1 MRSSYGRP
9 GPDPPAT
16 ASARA
21 AARGGPT
28 SVAGDRSTPIGR
40 YLNRE
45 LSWLDF
51 NARVLHLAGDGE
63 IPLLERL
70 RFCVIAASNLDEFF
84 QVRVASLKARV
95 ADGRTE
101 RSFDGLTP
109 HAQLAGVRAKVE
121 ASIRRL
127 EAVLAAEVFP
137 ALAEEGIR
145 VLDWADLDLDDRKFL
160 EGEFSD
166 RIYPILTP
174 LAVDPGHPF
183 PYISNLSASLG
194 VRLTDR
200 DSGRRCFARIK
211 VPFTYGR
218 LLSLPDGE
226 RFVPI
231 EQVIAAHLDS
241 LFPGMEI
248 TEHACFRVTRNADLS
263 VDEQEAE
270 DLLTAVEAELQ
281 RRRFRAV
288 VRLEMATS
296 ASVSIR
302 DLLMDELDVLP
313 DDVYTTDFLLHVGGL
328 GQLCSL
334 KRPDLLWSQRHQIVP
349 APLRPTGEGTPDF
362 FAAIRNADVLAHH
375 PYDSFGASVQEFI
388 HQAAEDP
395 DVLAIKM
402 TLYRTDGDGEIVEA
416 LVSAA
421 ERGKQVAVV
430 VELKARFDEQ
440 ANIGW
445 ARQLENAGVHVAY
458 GLVGLKVH
466 AKICLVVRAEPD
478 GIRRYC
484 HVGTGNYNSLTART
498 YEDLGLLTADEH
510 IGADLSHLF
519 NRLTGYGHGFTY
531 GELVV
536 APERVR
542 AHIAELITAEAEHG
556 DRGRITVK
564 MNSLVDAEIIDALYA
579 ASAAGVRI
587 DLLVRGICCLRPGVP
602 GLSETISVRSVVG
615 RYLEHSRIYCFGNA
629 NGVGRPVY
637 LIGSADLMPRNLN
650 SRVEALVPV
659 HDPRLQARLQGILD
673 TSLGQNARAWTLHP
687 DGTWAAPRPG
697 TVSPHDTL
705 HDIPGVPAA

>member
-1 MRSSYGRP
+1 MTVTSAA
-9 GPDPPAT
+9 GPT
-16 ASARA
+16 ASHPRVAALA
-21 AARGGPT
+21 AATGG
-28 SVAGDRSTPIGR
+28 AGDASASAGR

-51 NARVLHLAGDGE
+51 NARVLHLASDE
-63 IPLLERL
+63 AIPLLERL
-70 RFCVIAASNLDEFF
+70 RFCVISASNLDEFF

-95 ADGRTE
+95 ADGRVE
-101 RSFDGLTP
+101 PSFDGLTP
-109 HAQLAGVRAKVE
+109 QAQLAGIRTRVE
-121 ASIRRL
+121 ELQGTL
-127 EAVLAAEVFP
+127 EAALGGEVLP
-137 ALAEEGIR
+137 ALAAEGIR
-145 VLDWADLDLDDRKFL
+145 VLAWNDLDLDDRKFL
-160 EGEFSD
+160 EGEFAD
-166 RIYPILTP
+166 RIFPILTP

-183 PYISNLSASLG
+183 PYISNLSTSLG
-194 VRLTDR
+194 VRLIDPDDDR
-200 DSGRRCFARIK
+200 QRFARIK

-218 LLSLPDGE
+218 LLCLPDGE

-231 EQVIAAHLDS
+231 EQVIAAHLDA
-241 LFPGMEI
+241 LFPGME
-248 TEHACFRVTRNADLS
+248 TVEHACFRVTRNADLS

-288 VRLEMATS
+288 VRLEMGS
-296 ASVSIR
+296 GASVAIR

-313 DDVYTTDFLLHVGGL
+313 GDVYTGETLLHVAGL
-328 GQLCSL
+328 GQLCNL
-334 KRPDLLWSQRHQIVP
+334 ERPDLRWRTRHQLVP
-349 APLRPTGEGTPDF
+349 APLRPQSDGTPDF
-362 FAAIRNADVLAHH
+362 FAAIASGDVLAHH

-466 AKICLVVRAEPD
+466 AKACLVVRAEPG
-478 GIRRYC
+478 GIKRYC
-484 HVGTGNYNSLTART
+484 HVGTGNYNSLTARL

-519 NRLTGYGHGFTY
+519 NRLTGFGRGFTY
-531 GELVV
+531 QELVV
-536 APERVR
+536 APEGVR
-542 AHIAELITAEAEHG
+542 SNIVDLIAAEAAHG
-556 DRGRITVK
+556 MEGRIVLK
-564 MNSLVDAEIIDALYA
+564 LNSLVDAEIIDALYA
-579 ASAAGVRI
+579 ASAGGARV
-587 DLLVRGICCLRPGVP
+587 DLLVRGICCLRPGVD
-602 GLSETISVRSVVG
+602 GLSETISVRSVLG
-615 RYLEHSRIYCFGNA
+615 RYLEHSRIFCFGNA
-629 NGVGRPVY
+629 NGPGRPGY

-650 SRVEALVPV
+650 RRIEALVPV
-659 HDPRLQARLQGILD
+659 NDPRLQARLQHILD
-673 TSLGQNARAWTLHP
+673 VSLDEGARAWTLHS
-687 DGTWAAPRPG
+687 DGTWSAPRPG

-705 HDIPGVPAA
+705 HDSPAASVA

>member
-1 MRSSYGRP
+1 MAIGAPLETSS
-9 GPDPPAT
+9 PAT
-16 ASARA
+16 GVARLGELSEA
-21 AARGGPT
+21 A
-28 SVAGDRSTPIGR
+28 VR

-51 NARVLHLAGDGE
+51 DARVLHLARDE
-63 IPLLERL
+63 SIPLLERL
-70 RFCVIAASNLDEFF
+70 RFCVIAAGNLDEFF

-95 ADGRTE
+95 SEGRLE
-101 RSFDGLTP
+101 RSVDGFTP
-109 HAQLAGVRAKVE
+109 QAQLAGIHSRVE
-121 ASIRRL
+121 KLLASL
-127 EAVLAAEVFP
+127 ERVLREEILP
-137 ALAEEGIR
+137 TLATEGIQ
-145 VLDWADLDLDDRKFL
+145 VVDWSDLDTDDRKFL
-160 EGEFSD
+160 EGEFAD

-183 PYISNLSASLG
+183 PYLSNLSTSLG
-194 VRLTDR
+194 VRLVDPA
-200 DSGRRCFARIK
+200 SGRRCFARVK

-226 RFVPI
+226 RFIPI
-231 EQVIAAHLDS
+231 EQVISAHLEA

-248 TEHACFRVTRNADLS
+248 LEHACFRVTRNADLS
-263 VDEQEAE
+263 VDDQEAE

-296 ASVSIR
+296 ASVAMR
-302 DLLMDELDVLP
+302 NLLMDELDVLP

-328 GQLCSL
+328 SQLCSL
-334 KRPDLLWSQRHQIVP
+334 KRPDLLWSQRHQFVP

-402 TLYRTDGDGEIVEA
+402 TLYRTDGDGDIVEA
-416 LVSAA
+416 LVAAA

-484 HVGTGNYNSLTART
+484 HVGTGNYNALTART
-498 YEDLGLLTADEH
+498 YEDLGLLTADED

-531 GELVV
+531 SELVV
-536 APERVR
+536 APEEVR
-542 AHIAELITAEAEHG
+542 PHIAELIASEAAHG
-556 DRGRITVK
+556 DRGRIVLK
-564 MNSLVDAEIIDALYA
+564 MNSLVDPEMIDALYA
-579 ASAAGVRI
+579 ASAAGVHI

-602 GLSETISVRSVVG
+602 GLSETIRVRSVVG
-615 RYLEHSRIYCFGNA
+615 RYLEHSRIYYFGNA
-629 NGVGRPVY
+629 NGAGRPVY

-659 HDPRLQARLQGILD
+659 HDPRLQARLQQILD
-673 TSLGQNARAWTLHP
+673 TGLAERARAWTLHP
-687 DGTWAAPRPG
+687 DGTWEAPRPG

-705 HDIPGVPAA
+705 HDLPGAAAT

>member
-1 MRSSYGRP
+1 MAIDASVETSS
-9 GPDPPAT
+9 
-16 ASARA
+16 RA
-21 AARGGPT
+21 AGAPAPGDLGA
-28 SVAGDRSTPIGR
+28 AGGR

-51 NARVLHLAGDGE
+51 DARVVHLACE
-63 IPLLERL
+63 ESIPLLERL
-70 RFCVIAASNLDEFF
+70 RFCVIAAGNLDEFF
-84 QVRVASLKARV
+84 QVRVASLKARL
-95 ADGRTE
+95 AEGRLE
-101 RSFDGLTP
+101 RSVDGFTP
-109 HAQLAGVRAKVE
+109 QAQLAGIHARVETLLASLESALRAE
-121 ASIRRL
+121 IL
-127 EAVLAAEVFP
+127 P
-137 ALAEEGIR
+137 ALATEGIR
-145 VLDWADLDLDDRKFL
+145 IVDWSDLDLDDRKFL
-160 EGEFSD
+160 EGEFAD

-183 PYISNLSASLG
+183 PYLSNLSTSLG
-194 VRLTDR
+194 VRLVDPV
-200 DSGRRCFARIK
+200 SGRRCFARIK

-226 RFVPI
+226 RFIPI
-231 EQVIAAHLDS
+231 EQVIAAHLEA

-248 TEHACFRVTRNADLS
+248 LEHACFRVTRNADLS
-263 VDEQEAE
+263 VDDQEAE

-288 VRLEMATS
+288 VRLEMSHS
-296 ASVSIR
+296 ASAAMR
-302 DLLMDELDVLP
+302 NMLMDELDVLP

-328 GQLCSL
+328 SQLCRL
-334 KRPDLLWSQRHQIVP
+334 KRPDLLWSQRHQVVP

-362 FAAIRNADVLAHH
+362 FAAIGNADVLAHH

-395 DVLAIKM
+395 HVLAIKM
-402 TLYRTDGDGEIVEA
+402 TLYRTDGDGDIVEA
-416 LVSAA
+416 LISAA

-484 HVGTGNYNSLTART
+484 HVGTGNYNALTARI

-531 GELVV
+531 SELVV
-536 APERVR
+536 APEGVR
-542 AHIAELITAEAEHG
+542 PHLADLIAAEAAHG
-556 DRGRITVK
+556 DAGHIVLK
-564 MNSLVDAEIIDALYA
+564 LNSLVDAEMIDALYA

-587 DLLVRGICCLRPGVP
+587 DLLIRGICCLRPGVP
-602 GLSETISVRSVVG
+602 HLSETISVRSVVG
-615 RYLEHSRIYCFGNA
+615 RYLEHSRIFYFGNA

-650 SRVEALVPV
+650 RRVEALVPV
-659 HDPRLQARLQGILD
+659 HDPRLQARLQQILD
-673 TSLGQNARAWTLHP
+673 TSLAEQARAWTLHP
-687 DGTWAAPRPG
+687 DGTWTPPRPG

-705 HDIPGVPAA
+705 HGLPGDPKA

>member
-1 MRSSYGRP
+1 MTAVVSV
-9 GPDPPAT
+9 DPVAGHPRTVAL
-16 ASARA
+16 ASAA
-21 AARGGPT
+21 GG
-28 SVAGDRSTPIGR
+28 AGDIATPSGR

-51 NARVLHLAGDGE
+51 NARVLQLASDE
-63 IPLLERL
+63 DIPLLERL
-70 RFCVIAASNLDEFF
+70 RFCVIAAGNLDEFF

-95 ADGRTE
+95 ADGRVE

-109 HAQLAGVRAKVE
+109 QAQLAGIRSQVE
-121 ASIRRL
+121 QLQSRL
-127 EAVLAAEVFP
+127 EATLLEEILPTLAA
-137 ALAEEGIR
+137 EGIR
-145 VLDWADLDLDDRKFL
+145 VVDWSDLDLDDRKFL
-160 EGEFSD
+160 EGEFAD

-183 PYISNLSASLG
+183 PYISNLSTSLG
-194 VRLTDR
+194 VRLIDPNGAR
-200 DSGRRCFARIK
+200 ERFARIK

-231 EQVIAAHLDS
+231 EQVIAAHLEA
-241 LFPGMEI
+241 LFPGMETI
-248 TEHACFRVTRNADLS
+248 EHACFRVTRNADLS

-288 VRLEMATS
+288 VRLEMGSS
-296 ASVSIR
+296 ASVAIR
-302 DLLMDELDVLP
+302 NLLMDELDVLP
-313 DDVYTTDFLLHVGGL
+313 SDVYAGEVLLHVAGL
-328 GQLCSL
+328 GQLCNL
-334 KRPDLLWSQRHQIVP
+334 ERPDLRWQKRHQLVP
-349 APLRPTGEGTPDF
+349 APLRPRSDGTPDF
-362 FAAIRNADVLAHH
+362 FAAIGTGDVLAHH
-375 PYDSFGASVQEFI
+375 PYDSFGASVQELI

-466 AKICLVVRAEPD
+466 AKACLVVRAERD
-478 GIRRYC
+478 GIKRYC
-484 HVGTGNYNSLTART
+484 HVGTGNYNSLTARL

-519 NRLTGYGHGFTY
+519 NRLTGFGRGFTY
-531 GELVV
+531 EELVV
-536 APERVR
+536 APEAVR
-542 AHIAELITAEAEHG
+542 SHIADLIAAEAAHG
-556 DRGRITVK
+556 TDGRIVLK
-564 MNSLVDAEIIDALYA
+564 LNSLVDAEMIDALYA
-579 ASAAGVRI
+579 ASAAGARA
-587 DLLVRGICCLRPGVP
+587 DLLIRGICCLRPGVE
-602 GLSETISVRSVVG
+602 GLSETISVRSVLG
-615 RYLEHSRIYCFGNA
+615 RYLEHSRIFCFGNA
-629 NGVGRPVY
+629 NGPGRPSY

-650 SRVEALVPV
+650 RRIEALVPV
-659 HDPRLQARLQGILD
+659 NDPQLQARLQHILD
-673 TSLGQNARAWTLHP
+673 VSLDERARAWTLRP
-687 DGTWAAPRPG
+687 DGGWSPPRPG

-705 HDIPGVPAA
+705 HDRPAASVL

>member
-1 MRSSYGRP
+1 MSVGAALEPSSE
-9 GPDPPAT
+9 AT
-16 ASARA
+16 GGA
-21 AARGGPT
+21 ALGYPCGA
-28 SVAGDRSTPIGR
+28 DDR

-45 LSWLDF
+45 FSWLDF
-51 NARVLHLAGDGE
+51 DARVLHLAGDE
-63 IPLLERL
+63 SIPLLERL
-70 RFCVIAASNLDEFF
+70 RFCVITAGNLDEFF
-84 QVRVASLKARV
+84 QVRVASLKARL
-95 ADGRTE
+95 AEGRLE
-101 RSFDGLTP
+101 RSVDGFTP
-109 HAQLAGVRAKVE
+109 QAQLAGIHTRVE
-121 ASIRRL
+121 GLLGGL
-127 EAVLAAEVFP
+127 ESVLRGQILPALAAE
-137 ALAEEGIR
+137 GIG
-145 VLDWADLDLDDRKFL
+145 VVDWSDLDRDDRKYL
-160 EGEFSD
+160 EGEFAD

-183 PYISNLSASLG
+183 PYLSNLSTSLG
-194 VRLTDR
+194 VRLVDPE
-200 DSGRRCFARIK
+200 SGRRCFARIK

-231 EQVIAAHLDS
+231 EQVISAHLEA

-248 TEHACFRVTRNADLS
+248 REHACFRVTRNADLS
-263 VDEQEAE
+263 VDDQEAE

-288 VRLEMATS
+288 VRLEMAES
-296 ASVSIR
+296 ASAAMR
-302 DLLMDELDVLP
+302 NLLMEELDVAP
-313 DDVYTTDFLLHVGGL
+313 DDVYTTDFLLHVEGL
-328 GQLCSL
+328 GQLCRL
-334 KRPDLLWSQRHQIVP
+334 KRPDLLWSKRHQFVP
-349 APLRPTGEGTPDF
+349 APLRPSREGTPDF

-388 HQAAEDP
+388 GQAAEDP
-395 DVLAIKM
+395 HVLAIKM
-402 TLYRTDGDGEIVEA
+402 TLYRTDGDGDIVEA

-484 HVGTGNYNSLTART
+484 HVGTGNYNARTART
-498 YEDLGLLTADEH
+498 YEDLGLLTSDER

-519 NRLTGYGHGFTY
+519 NRLTGYGRGFTY
-531 GELVV
+531 SEIVV
-536 APERVR
+536 APEEVR
-542 AHIAELITAEAEHG
+542 PRIAELIAAEASHG
-556 DRGRITVK
+556 TDGRIVLK
-564 MNSLVDAEIIDALYA
+564 LNSLVDAETIDALYA

-587 DLLVRGICCLRPGVP
+587 DLLVRGICCLRPGVA
-602 GLSETISVRSVVG
+602 GLSETISARSVVG
-615 RYLEHSRIYCFGNA
+615 RYLEHSRIYYFGNA
-629 NGVGRPVY
+629 EGAGRPVY

-650 SRVEALVPV
+650 KRIEALVPV
-659 HDPRLQARLQGILD
+659 YDPRLQSRLQHVLD
-673 TSLGQNARAWTLHP
+673 TSFAEQARAWTLRS
-687 DGTWAAPRPG
+687 DGTWAPPGPG

-705 HDIPGVPAA
+705 HEVPAEPGA

>member
-1 MRSSYGRP
+1 MNSTLSA
-9 GPDPPAT
+9 GPAA

-21 AARGGPT
+21 AALVAPMGG
-28 SVAGDRSTPIGR
+28 AGDLSAPSDR

-51 NARVLHLAGDGE
+51 NARVLHLASDGS

-70 RFCVIAASNLDEFF
+70 RFCVIAAGNLDEFF

-109 HAQLAGVRAKVE
+109 HVQLAGIRSQVE
-121 ASIRRL
+121 DLMRRL
-127 EAVLAAEVFP
+127 AGVLRDDLFG
-137 ALAEEGIR
+137 ALAEAGIR
-145 VLDWADLDLDDRKFL
+145 ILDWSDLDLDDRKFL

-183 PYISNLSASLG
+183 PYISNLSTSLG

-200 DSGRRCFARIK
+200 QSGGRCFARIK

-218 LLSLPDGE
+218 LLGLPDGE

-231 EQVIAAHLDS
+231 EQVIAAHLDA

-296 ASVSIR
+296 ASVGIR
-302 DLLMDELDVLP
+302 NLLMDELDVLST
-313 DDVYTTDFLLHVGGL
+313 DVYATDILLHVTGL
-328 GQLCSL
+328 GQLCGL
-334 KRPDLLWSQRHQIVP
+334 ERPDLRWQSRSQLVP
-349 APLRPTGEGTPDF
+349 APLRPRSDGTPDF
-362 FAAIRNADVLAHH
+362 FATISTQDILAHH
-375 PYDSFGASVQEFI
+375 PYDSFGGSVQEFI

-445 ARQLENAGVHVAY
+445 ARRLENAGVHVAY

-466 AKICLVVRAEPD
+466 AKVCLVIRAEPD
-478 GIRRYC
+478 GIKRYC
-484 HVGTGNYNSLTART
+484 HVGTGNYNSLTARL
-498 YEDLGLLTADEH
+498 YEDLGLLTADER

-531 GELVV
+531 EGLVV
-536 APERVR
+536 APEELRPHL
-542 AHIAELITAEAEHG
+542 AGLIAGEAAYGSE
-556 DRGRITVK
+556 GRITLK
-564 MNSLVDAEIIDALYA
+564 LNSLVDAEMIDALYA

-587 DLLVRGICCLRPGVP
+587 DLLVRGICCLRPGVA
-602 GLSETISVRSVVG
+602 GLSETISARSVVG
-615 RYLEHSRIYCFGNA
+615 RYLEHSRIFCFGNA
-629 NGVGRPVY
+629 AGAGRPVY
-637 LIGSADLMPRNLN
+637 LIGSADLMQRNLN
-650 SRVEALVPV
+650 RRIEALVPV
-659 HDPRLQARLQGILD
+659 TDEGLQRRLQHILD
-673 TSLGQNARAWTLHP
+673 VSLDETARAWMLSP
-687 DGTWAAPRPG
+687 DGTWVPPRPG

-705 HDIPGVPAA
+705 AIPVG

>member
-1 MRSSYGRP
+1 MSVP
-9 GPDPPAT
+9 GSVAPPAAAP
-16 ASARA
+16 ASSRSA
-21 AARGGPT
+21 
-28 SVAGDRSTPIGR
+28 SGDRTTPTDR

-51 NARVLHLAGDGE
+51 NARVLHLASDE
-63 IPLLERL
+63 SIPLLERL
-70 RFCVIAASNLDEFF
+70 RFCVIAAGNLDEFF

-95 ADGRTE
+95 ADGRTA

-109 HAQLAGVRAKVE
+109 QSQLAGIRPQVE
-121 ASIRRL
+121 SLMQGLAG
-127 EAVLAAEVFP
+127 VLAGDIFP
-137 ALAEEGIR
+137 ALAAEGIR
-145 VLDWADLDLDDRKFL
+145 VVDWSDLDLDDRKYL

-183 PYISNLSASLG
+183 PYISNLSTSLG
-194 VRLTDR
+194 VRLVDR
-200 DSGRRCFARIK
+200 ASGHRCFARIK

-248 TEHACFRVTRNADLS
+248 SEHSCFRVTRNADLS

-302 DLLMDELDVLP
+302 NLLMDELDIVP
-313 DDVYTTDFLLHVGGL
+313 GDVYETDVLLHVAAL
-328 GQLCSL
+328 GQLCNL
-334 KRPDLLWSQRHQIVP
+334 DRPDLRWQSRSQLVP
-349 APLRPTGEGTPDF
+349 APLRPRSDGTPDF
-362 FAAIRNADVLAHH
+362 FESISAQDILAHH

-395 DVLAIKM
+395 AVLAIKM

-416 LVSAA
+416 LVAAA

-445 ARQLENAGVHVAY
+445 ARHLENAGVHVAY

-466 AKICLVVRAEPD
+466 AKVCLVIRAERD
-478 GIRRYC
+478 GIKRYC
-484 HVGTGNYNSLTART
+484 HVGTGNYNSLTARL
-498 YEDLGLLTADEH
+498 YEDLGLLTADED

-519 NRLTGYGHGFTY
+519 NRLTGYGSGFTY
-531 GELVV
+531 EQLVV
-536 APERVR
+536 APEEMRPTIVDLIVGEA
-542 AHIAELITAEAEHG
+542 AHGG
-556 DRGRITVK
+556 DGRITLK
-564 MNSLVDAEIIDALYA
+564 LNSLVDAEIIDALYA

-587 DLLVRGICCLRPGVP
+587 DLLIRGICCLRPGVR
-602 GLSETISVRSVVG
+602 GLSETIRVRSVVG
-615 RYLEHSRIYCFGNA
+615 RYLEHSRILCFANA
-629 NGVGRPVY
+629 GGVGRPAY
-637 LIGSADLMPRNLN
+637 LIGSADLMQRNLN
-650 SRVEALVPV
+650 RRIEALVPV
-659 HDPRLQARLQGILD
+659 TDPNLQQRLQHILD
-673 TSLGQNARAWTLHP
+673 VSLDERARAWNLGP
-687 DGTWAAPRPG
+687 DGTWTPPAPG

-705 HDIPGVPAA
+705 VEAAV

>member
-1 MRSSYGRP
+1 MTGA
-9 GPDPPAT
+9 AT
-16 ASARA
+16 AGAATARPA
-21 AARGGPT
+21 AAVPARSGAGGAAP
-28 SVAGDRSTPIGR
+28 GGR

-51 NARVLHLAGDGE
+51 NARVLHLAGDGG

-70 RFCVIAASNLDEFF
+70 RFCVIAAGNLDEFF

-95 ADGRTE
+95 ADGRLD

-109 HAQLAGVRAKVE
+109 HEQLAGIRTRVE
-121 ASIRRL
+121 ALQRD
-127 EAVLAAEVFP
+127 LATALRDELLP
-137 ALAEEGIR
+137 ALAAEGIR
-145 VLDWADLDLDDRKFL
+145 VCDWSDLDLDDWKFL
-160 EGEFSD
+160 EGEFAD

-183 PYISNLSASLG
+183 PSISNLSTSLG
-194 VRLTDR
+194 VRLVDPDDQR
-200 DSGRRCFARIK
+200 HRFARVK

-231 EQVIAAHLDS
+231 EQVVAAHLDA

-248 TEHACFRVTRNADLS
+248 VEHACFRVTRNADLS

-270 DLLTAVEAELQ
+270 DLLSAVEAELQ
-281 RRRFRAV
+281 RQRFQAV
-288 VRLEMATS
+288 VRLEMGAS
-296 ASVSIR
+296 ASVTIR
-302 DLLMDELDVLP
+302 NLLMDELDLLP
-313 DDVYTTDFLLHVGGL
+313 GDVYATDVLLHVDGL
-328 GQLCSL
+328 GQLCDL
-334 KRPDLLWSQRHQIVP
+334 DRPDLRWRTRSRRVP
-349 APLRPTGEGTPDF
+349 EPLRPRSDGTPDF
-362 FAAIRNADVLAHH
+362 FAAIGTGDVLAHH
-375 PYDSFGASVQEFI
+375 PYDSFGGSVREFI
-388 HQAAEDP
+388 RQAAEDP
-395 DVLAIKM
+395 HVLAIKM

-466 AKICLVVRAEPD
+466 AKVCLVVRAEPD
-478 GIRRYC
+478 GIKRYC
-484 HVGTGNYNSLTART
+484 HVGTGNYNSRTARIF
-498 YEDLGLLTADEH
+498 EDLGLLTADGH

-519 NRLTGYGHGFTY
+519 NRLTGFGRGFSY
-531 GELVV
+531 EELVV
-536 APERVR
+536 APEALRS
-542 AHIAELITAEAEHG
+542 HITDLIAAEAAHG
-556 DRGRITVK
+556 SAGRIVLK
-564 MNSLVDAEIIDALYA
+564 LNNLVDAGMIDALYD

-587 DLLVRGICCLRPGVP
+587 DLLVRGICSLRPGVP

-615 RYLEHSRIYCFGNA
+615 RYLEHSRIYYFGNA
-629 NGVGRPVY
+629 NGAGRPVY

-650 SRVEALVPV
+650 SRIEALVPV
-659 HDPRLQARLQGILD
+659 PDPRLQARLQQILD
-673 TSLGQNARAWTLHP
+673 TSLDEGARAWTLRP
-687 DGTWAAPRPG
+687 DGNWSPPRPG
-697 TVSPHDTL
+697 TDSPHDTL
-705 HDIPGVPAA
+705 HDTFHDRPAPAAV

>member
-1 MRSSYGRP
+1 MATSAPIETSSRSAGV
-9 GPDPPAT
+9 
-16 ASARA
+16 ARL
-21 AARGGPT
+21 GEPT
-28 SVAGDRSTPIGR
+28 DVAGR

-51 NARVLHLAGDGE
+51 DARVLHLARDE
-63 IPLLERL
+63 DIPLLERL
-70 RFCVIAASNLDEFF
+70 RFCVIAAGNLDEFF
-84 QVRVASLKARV
+84 QVRVASLKARM
-95 ADGRTE
+95 AEGRLE
-101 RSFDGLTP
+101 RSVDGFTP
-109 HAQLAGVRAKVE
+109 QAQLAGIHARVE
-121 ASIRRL
+121 TLLAGL
-127 EAVLAAEVFP
+127 ESVLREQILPTLAAE
-137 ALAEEGIR
+137 GIQ
-145 VLDWADLDLDDRKFL
+145 VVDWSDLDTDDRKFL
-160 EGEFSD
+160 EGEFAD

-183 PYISNLSASLG
+183 PYLSNLSTSLG
-194 VRLTDR
+194 VRLVDPE
-200 DSGRRCFARIK
+200 SGRHCFARIK

-226 RFVPI
+226 RFIPI
-231 EQVIAAHLDS
+231 EQVISAHLEA

-248 TEHACFRVTRNADLS
+248 LEHACFRVTRNADLS
-263 VDEQEAE
+263 VDDQEAE

-288 VRLEMATS
+288 VRLEMSAS
-296 ASVSIR
+296 ASVAMR
-302 DLLMDELDVLP
+302 NLLMDELDVLP

-328 GQLCSL
+328 SQLCKL
-334 KRPDLLWSQRHQIVP
+334 KRPDLLWSQRHQFVP

-395 DVLAIKM
+395 HVLAIKM
-402 TLYRTDGDGEIVEA
+402 TLYRTDGDGDIVEA

-484 HVGTGNYNSLTART
+484 HVGTGNYNALTART
-498 YEDLGLLTADEH
+498 YEDLGLLTADEI

-536 APERVR
+536 APEGVR
-542 AHIAELITAEAEHG
+542 PHIAELIAAEAAHG
-556 DRGRITVK
+556 DRGRITLK

-615 RYLEHSRIYCFGNA
+615 RYLEHSRIYYFGNA
-629 NGVGRPVY
+629 NGAGRPVY

-659 HDPRLQARLQGILD
+659 HDPRLQARLQRILD
-673 TSLGQNARAWTLHP
+673 TSLAEQARAWTLHP
-687 DGTWAAPRPG
+687 DGSWSAPRPG

-705 HDIPGVPAA
+705 QNIPGVAEV

>member
-1 MRSSYGRP
+1 MTG
-9 GPDPPAT
+9 GAPPET
-16 ASARA
+16 VSH
-21 AARGGPT
+21 PT
-28 SVAGDRSTPIGR
+28 SAVLVAEVSAADGR

-51 NARVLHLAGDGE
+51 DSRVLQLARDE
-63 IPLLERL
+63 SIPLLERL
-70 RFCVIAASNLDEFF
+70 RFCVIAAGNLDEFF
-84 QVRVASLKARV
+84 QVRVASLKAQVAEGRV
-95 ADGRTE
+95 E
-101 RSFDGLTP
+101 RSIDGFTP
-109 HAQLAGVRAKVE
+109 GAQLSAIRPRVEDLLAGLGR
-121 ASIRRL
+121 
-127 EAVLAAEVFP
+127 VLRDEVFP
-137 ALAEEGIR
+137 ALAAEGIR
-145 VLDWADLDLDDRKFL
+145 VVEWTDLDLDDRKFL
-160 EGEFSD
+160 EGEFND

-183 PYISNLSASLG
+183 PYLSNLSTSLG
-194 VRLTDR
+194 VRLLDPET
-200 DSGRRCFARIK
+200 GRRCFARIK

-231 EQVIAAHLDS
+231 EQVIAAHLDA

-248 TEHACFRVTRNADLS
+248 LEQACFRVTRNADLS
-263 VDEQEAE
+263 VDDQEAE

-288 VRLEMATS
+288 VRLEVAAS
-296 ASVSIR
+296 ASAAMR
-302 DLLMDELDVLP
+302 NLLMDELDVLA
-313 DDVYTTDFLLHVGGL
+313 DDVYSTDLLLDVGGL
-328 GQLCSL
+328 AQFCRL
-334 KRPDLLWSQRHQIVP
+334 KRPELLWSPRHQFVP
-349 APLRPTGEGTPDF
+349 ASLRPTGEGTPDF
-362 FAAIRNADVLAHH
+362 FTVIRANDVLAHH

-388 HQAAEDP
+388 HQAATDP
-395 DVLAIKM
+395 HVLAIKM
-402 TLYRTDGDGEIVEA
+402 TLYRTDGDGDIVEA

-445 ARQLENAGVHVAY
+445 ARHLENAGVHVAY

-484 HVGTGNYNSLTART
+484 HVGTGNYNALTART
-498 YEDLGLLTADEH
+498 YEDLGLLTADER

-519 NRLTGYGHGFTY
+519 NRLTGYGHGFSY
-531 GELVV
+531 RELVV
-536 APERVR
+536 APEGVR
-542 AHIAELITAEAEHG
+542 PHIAELIAAETAYGTE
-556 DRGRITVK
+556 GRIILK
-564 MNSLVDAEIIDALYA
+564 LNSLVDAEMIDTLYA
-579 ASAAGVRI
+579 ASAAGVRV
-587 DLLVRGICCLRPGVP
+587 DLLVRGICCLRPGVV
-602 GLSETISVRSVVG
+602 GLSETIGVRSVVG

-629 NGVGRPVY
+629 NGAGRPGY

-650 SRVEALVPV
+650 RRVEALVPV
-659 HDPRLQARLQGILD
+659 HDPRLQERLAGILD
-673 TSLGQNARAWTLHP
+673 TGLAPGARAWTLRP

-705 HDIPGVPAA
+705 HDIAGGPEA

>member
-1 MRSSYGRP
+1 MTVASASGQAAAHPRSVTV
-9 GPDPPAT
+9 AT
-16 ASARA
+16 AA
-21 AARGGPT
+21 GG
-28 SVAGDRSTPIGR
+28 VGDVSEQAFR

-51 NARVLHLAGDGE
+51 NARVLHLAGDE
-63 IPLLERL
+63 AVPLLERL
-70 RFCVIAASNLDEFF
+70 RFCVIAAGNLDEFF
-84 QVRVASLKARV
+84 QVRVASLKARI
-95 ADGRTE
+95 ADGHLE
-101 RSFDGLTP
+101 RSFDGMRP
-109 HAQLAGVRAKVE
+109 QAQLAGIRTQVE
-121 ASIRRL
+121 DLQRTL
-127 EAVLAAEVFP
+127 EVALGDEILP
-137 ALAEEGIR
+137 ALAAEGIR
-145 VLDWADLDLDDRKFL
+145 VVDWSDLDLDDRKFL
-160 EGEFSD
+160 EGEFAD

-183 PYISNLSASLG
+183 PYISNLSTSLG
-194 VRLTDR
+194 VRLVDPSGDR
-200 DSGRRCFARIK
+200 QRFARIK

-231 EQVIAAHLDS
+231 EQVIAAHLGA
-241 LFPGMEI
+241 LFPGMGTI
-248 TEHACFRVTRNADLS
+248 EHACFRVTRNADLS

-288 VRLEMATS
+288 VRLEMGS
-296 ASVSIR
+296 GASVAIR
-302 DLLMDELDVLP
+302 NVLMDELDVLP
-313 DDVYTTDFLLHVGGL
+313 GDVYTGETLLDVAGL

-334 KRPDLLWSQRHQIVP
+334 ERPDLRWPTRHQLVP
-349 APLRPTGEGTPDF
+349 APLRPRSDGIPDF

-388 HQAAEDP
+388 GQAAEDP

-402 TLYRTDGDGEIVEA
+402 TLYRTDGDGDIVEA

-421 ERGKQVAVV
+421 EVGKQVAVV

-466 AKICLVVRAEPD
+466 AKICLVVRAEPG

-484 HVGTGNYNSLTART
+484 HVGTGNYNALTARI

-531 GELVV
+531 SELVV
-536 APERVR
+536 APEGVR
-542 AHIAELITAEAEHG
+542 PHLADLIAAEAAHTDEGH
-556 DRGRITVK
+556 IVLK
-564 MNSLVDAEIIDALYA
+564 LNSLVDAEMIDALYA

-587 DLLVRGICCLRPGVP
+587 DLLIRGICCLRPGVP

-615 RYLEHSRIYCFGNA
+615 RYLEHSRIFYFGNA

-650 SRVEALVPV
+650 RRVEALVPV
-659 HDPRLQARLQGILD
+659 HDPRLQARLQQILD
-673 TSLGQNARAWTLHP
+673 TSLAAQARAWTLHP
-687 DGTWAAPRPG
+687 DGTWTPPRPG

-705 HDIPGVPAA
+705 HGLPGDPKA